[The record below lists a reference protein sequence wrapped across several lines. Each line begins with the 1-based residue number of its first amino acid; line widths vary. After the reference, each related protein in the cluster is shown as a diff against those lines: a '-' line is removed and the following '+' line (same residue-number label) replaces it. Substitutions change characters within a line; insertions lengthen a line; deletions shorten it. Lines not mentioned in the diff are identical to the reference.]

1 MDDSLVV
8 VISKLKKY
16 VKTATGC
23 SLSMESIGAINNKV
37 LEICDTAARRA
48 QADRRKIIK
57 HSDV

>member
-16 VKTATGC
+16 IKTTSGC
-23 SLSMESIGAINNKV
+23 SLSMEAIGAINNKV
-37 LEICDTAARRA
+37 LEICNESARRA